1 MLKTAW
7 NDTIGQ
13 HVIWSTL
20 QRSEL
25 IVLQSY
31 TLSLGM
37 FLSAVQFEESSVL
50 RQGFV
55 GPFAKGAFHDL

>member
-1 MLKTAW
+1 
-7 NDTIGQ
+7 
-13 HVIWSTL
+13 
-20 QRSEL
+20 
-25 IVLQSY
+25 
-31 TLSLGM
+31 M